1 MSTDSKNETHSPEK
15 TKTAP
20 RKKAAPKP
28 VDAEKKPAKATKV
41 AAPKAAKDAK
51 PPAKAAKKAPK
62 PDAEKKPTK
71 AATAKLAK
79 AAAEPVTEVK
89 KTSTVSL
96 ITGFPGFLATHL
108 ALEIAKREPL
118 GDLHFLIEKRF
129 QAEAQKRLARI
140 RRESPEFKGNL
151 ELIHGDITKPQLGL
165 EPETYDSLRRSI
177 THVWHLAAIYDLA
190 VPEEIAFLVNVG
202 GTVNVL
208 DFCEACTSFKHLNY
222 VSTCYVSG
230 KRTGLIYES
239 ELDEGQPHHNN
250 YESTKF
256 WAEMEVQRRM
266 DTIPTTVFRPA
277 IVVGHSRTGET
288 DKYDGPYY
296 LLKII
301 DRMPK
306 WMPFMNVGRGDTVVN
321 IVPVDFA
328 SSALAELGLR
338 DSSVGEV
345 FQLADPNPMRARD
358 ITALGL
364 KCLGRRLA
372 VGMIPPGLANRALKN
387 DAVEKMVGVPREIL
401 GYFTHDARYD
411 AANTARALQG
421 AKIKCPHLSTYLQTL
436 VDYYQSHPEGSDSA
450 RRRA

>member
-1 MSTDSKNETHSPEK
+1 MATDSKNETNSPEK
-15 TKTAP
+15 TKTTP
-20 RKKAAPKP
+20 RKKAASKP
-28 VDAEKKPAKATKV
+28 VDAEKKPAKAAKA
-41 AAPKAAKDAK
+41 AAPKAVKEAKKPAK
-51 PPAKAAKKAPK
+51 AAPAKAAKAVAP
-62 PDAEKKPTK
+62 
-71 AATAKLAK
+71 
-79 AAAEPVTEVK
+79 EPVKEVK

-96 ITGFPGFLATHL
+96 VTGFPGFLATHL

-140 RRESPEFKGNL
+140 RRESPEFTGNL

-165 EPETYDSLRRSI
+165 EAETYDSLRRSI

-208 DFCEACTSFKHLNY
+208 DFCESCTSFKHLNY

-230 KRTGLIYES
+230 KRTGLILEG

-256 WAEMEVQRRM
+256 WAEMEVQRRL
-266 DTIPTTVFRPA
+266 DTIPTTIFRPA

-328 SSALAELGLR
+328 SSAVAELGLR
-338 DSSVGEV
+338 DASIGEV

-372 VGMIPPGLANRALKN
+372 VGMIPPALANRALKN
-387 DAVEKMVGVPREIL
+387 DAIEKMVGVPREIL

-411 AANTARALQG
+411 ASNTARALQG

-436 VDYYQSHPEGSDSA
+436 VDYYQSHPEGSDSV
-450 RRRA
+450 RQRA

>member
-1 MSTDSKNETHSPEK
+1 MATRSKNQNTSPEK
-15 TKTAP
+15 PKPAAG
-20 RKKAAPKP
+20 KKAASKAVKDPKREAPKP
-28 VDAEKKPAKATKV
+28 VKTTKV
-41 AAPKAAKDAK
+41 AKS
-51 PPAKAAKKAPK
+51 
-62 PDAEKKPTK
+62 
-71 AATAKLAK
+71 
-79 AAAEPVTEVK
+79 VTGH
-89 KTSTVSL
+89 VSL
-96 ITGFPGFLATHL
+96 VTGFPGFLATHL
-108 ALEIAKREPL
+108 MLELTKREPE
-118 GDLHFLIEKRF
+118 GEFHFLIEKRF
-129 QAEAQKRLARI
+129 QAEAERRLERI
-140 RRESPEFKGNL
+140 RRDSPDFKGNL
-151 ELIHGDITKPQLGL
+151 KLIHGDITKPSLGL
-165 EPETYDSLRRSI
+165 DSETYDGLRRCV
-177 THVWHLAAIYDLA
+177 THMWHLAAIYDLA
-190 VPEEIAFLVNVG
+190 VPEEIAFLVNVR

-230 KRTGLIYES
+230 KRTGAILET

-266 DTIPTTVFRPA
+266 PSIPTTVFRPA

-321 IVPVDFA
+321 IIPVDFA

-338 DSSVGEV
+338 DSTVGEV

-372 VGMIPPGLANRALKN
+372 IGMIPPALANRALSN
-387 DAVEKMVGVPREIL
+387 DAIEKMVGVPREIL

-411 AANTARALQG
+411 GANTARALQG
-421 AKIKCPHLSTYLQTL
+421 SKIKCPHLSTYLQTL
-436 VDYYQSHPEGSDSA
+436 VDYYQSHPDGSASQSQ
-450 RRRA
+450 RA